1 MYIDHVGINTTD
13 MEATLQ
19 FYCGILGMRLVRTTR
34 TPDGRRHYNV
44 EIGGGNAFAV
54 FDGAELPTAGERQHV
69 NHLALPVDTLEE
81 FDAAYQRL
89 KDHGVA
95 VTEIIERG
103 YGKTFYFHDPN
114 GIRLQI
120 ELKTKQDADSLDGD
134 PDPVPYVRALLQ
146 RLSAAHGS
154 GDQWRILVGPDAHK
168 IDEPSAG
175 RPSAPTMSISSSS
188 SRARSTGACLPDM
201 LPHCSPPP
209 AER

>member
-1 MYIDHVGINTTD
+1 MYIDHVGINTND

-44 EIGGGNAFAV
+44 EIGGGSAFAV
-54 FDGAELPTAGERQHV
+54 FDGADLPRAGERQHV

-89 KDHGVA
+89 KGHGVA

-103 YGKTFYFHDPN
+103 YGKTFYFNDPN

-120 ELKTKQDADSLDGD
+120 ELKTKEDADSLEGD

-146 RLSAAHGS
+146 QA
-154 GDQWRILVGPDAHK
+154 
-168 IDEPSAG
+168 
-175 RPSAPTMSISSSS
+175 
-188 SRARSTGACLPDM
+188 
-201 LPHCSPPP
+201 
-209 AER
+209 